1 MLQQNNQCI
10 LTSVVVGC
18 FILIYVTM
26 YIAENTAIRVGMK
39 RPQKQTDSKMVNS
52 WNALLPNDGSGK
64 IRKRKKKSK
73 TVEQAKKDQEEKD
86 RQHFIKDINN
96 LKRPLAKKFY

>member
-1 MLQQNNQCI
+1 MWQQNNQCI
-10 LTSVVVGC
+10 LTLVVVGC
-18 FILIYVTM
+18 YILIYVTM
-26 YIAENTAIRVGMK
+26 YTAENTAIRVGIK
-39 RPQKQTDSKMVNS
+39 RPQKQANSKMVNP

-86 RQHFIKDINN
+86 
-96 LKRPLAKKFY
+96 